1 MGSQSWVAWEC
12 PTHEEPLRLH
22 GESLACSRGEAFAIR
37 DGIPRFVPSSD
48 YAAAFGRQWN
58 RFRLTQLDSDSGLPA
73 SHDRLRRILGEELW
87 AGLADSTVL
96 EAGCG
101 AGRFT
106 EVLLER
112 GARVVSVDLSSAVEA
127 NASNFPPSERHA
139 VAQADILRMPL
150 ALASFDIVLA
160 VGVIQHTPS
169 PERTIGEL
177 FRRVKPGG
185 WLAFDHYTWSPSRFG
200 LAPLHRRRYMR
211 MDPAES
217 MRRIERL
224 VDRLLPLHRRV
235 ADSRALSFLL
245 GRVSPVLSY
254 YSVFPQLSA
263 AQQREWALL
272 DTYDSLTDAHK
283 HLRSRRAIRSAL
295 ERLGAENIACW
306 RGGNG
311 VEARAMKARARH

>member
-1 MGSQSWVAWEC
+1 VKPASWAHLVC
-12 PTHEEPLRLH
+12 PVHQEPLH
-22 GESLACSRGEAFAIR
+22 DDGESLVCSHGETFPIR
-37 DGIPRFVPSSD
+37 DRVPRFVGSSD
-48 YAAAFGRQWN
+48 YAGAFGRQWN
-58 RFRLTQLDSDSGLPA
+58 RFRLTQLDSHSGLSA

-87 AGLADSTVL
+87 AGLAGNTVL

-106 EVLLER
+106 EVLLEG
-112 GARVVSVDLSSAVEA
+112 GARVASLDLSTAVEA
-127 NASNFPPSERHA
+127 NASNFPPSERHT
-139 VAQADILRMPL
+139 VAQADILRMPIGP
-150 ALASFDIVLA
+150 ASFDIVLA
-160 VGVIQHTPS
+160 IGVIQHTPS
-169 PERTIGEL
+169 PGETIREL
-177 FRRVKPGG
+177 FTRVKPGG
-185 WLAFDHYTWSPSRFG
+185 WLVFDHYTWSPSRLG
-200 LAPLHRRRYMR
+200 LSVLYRLRYRR

-224 VDRLLPLHRRV
+224 VDRLLPLHRKV
-235 ADSRALSFLL
+235 ADSHTLSFLL

-272 DTYDSLTDAHK
+272 DTYDSLTDAYK